1 MKHVLSVTLLFVLTL
16 SVLVL
21 FPNSGAAQAGTT
33 FATLNG
39 TIRDASGGVVPNAS
53 ISLRNLDNNRTYTAT
68 SDSSGFYIVPTVLPG
83 SYELSAMFTG
93 FEKFVQSGVRLTV
106 GQTATMDVTLAV
118 QGRRDVVDVTLQ
130 VPTIEPG
137 RTELSTVI
145 GTQQINTLPISGR
158 LFTDFAL
165 LTPNVT
171 TGRTSVGSTITEFEV
186 SRVSFAGMRDL
197 SNLVTVDGADF
208 INTATGSQRATPPQ
222 ESVLEF
228 RVVNNN
234 FGAEYGRALGGIVN
248 IVTKSGTN
256 NFHGSV
262 YEYFQN
268 NVFNARSLLQAE
280 PQSDT
285 LRQNQFG
292 AAIGG
297 PIKTDRTFFFANY
310 EGQRRGES
318 PTYPTILTSNLG
330 LINASKVALGL
341 APENLNVLKT
351 KDTDYVFAKVDH
363 QLNQRHQF
371 SVRYLIEDARD
382 LNQLVGS
389 TLDGGGIGAPS
400 SGHNVFLSDQSLWG
414 TVTSQMGNN
423 MINTALGQY
432 ARRHYNFPGVT
443 GQPNL
448 DIPNELLFGHN
459 FGVLDRIWETRLQAS
474 DSLSWVKGKHFLRF
488 GAEFNHISD
497 FVLWPGFTPVRIIVP
512 GINCLVNFANFV
524 NPSAAIPS
532 NVAAGPCP
540 VDPAANGVPIAFQS
554 APLGTAIN
562 FTPGVVE
569 TLPTNGWP
577 FAYLPE
583 QEPNFSVQIKHDYYG
598 FFIQDQWRAMPKLT
612 FNYGI
617 RYDFE
622 SGLWRQMD
630 VSYKGFQPRIGLAY
644 TPDQKTV
651 IRAGFGVFNDRYPMS
666 FLFITYPQRPA
677 ILVDADLPPN
687 RIGAASA
694 VYELNQYP
702 FIPIPGVPTPA
713 QLVKTFLT
721 TGQVFSNSVVPPP
734 GGTTPVGYAYNDRA
748 SPYPYS
754 MQADLEITREIQPGL
769 TVGAGYLFVAAHHLL
784 RSTLLNVCPVGG
796 ITDGPYP
803 CPSPG
808 PSPPDYPAGKHYYS
822 GIPRYPA
829 GLICC
834 NDLTGNAAYNG
845 MTVQVNKT
853 SGRYFNLNAS
863 YTLSHTLDDGTF
875 ATFISVPQD
884 VFERGL
890 ERATSNQD
898 VRNRFVANFTLAGPD
913 SNKYLRDF
921 LFSSIIT
928 LQSARPFTLF
938 IGFDGNNDLIPAAD
952 RVGNLSRNTY
962 KGDGY
967 RSWDVRLQRTF
978 DLTQDGKQLQIA
990 ADAFNVLNRQNV
1002 DEVVGVYGTYNV
1014 CGGLLPRDYNDAA
1027 SRAIQAGLVTGC
1039 PLAGPPK
1046 PNPLFGSPRTMFAPR
1061 QLQFSARFLF

>member
-1 MKHVLSVTLLFVLTL
+1 
-16 SVLVL
+16 
-21 FPNSGAAQAGTT
+21 
-33 FATLNG
+33 
-39 TIRDASGGVVPNAS
+39 
-53 ISLRNLDNNRTYTAT
+53 
-68 SDSSGFYIVPTVLPG
+68 
-83 SYELSAMFTG
+83 
-93 FEKFVQSGVRLTV
+93 
-106 GQTATMDVTLAV
+106 
-118 QGRRDVVDVTLQ
+118 
-130 VPTIEPG
+130 
-137 RTELSTVI
+137 
-145 GTQQINTLPISGR
+145 
-158 LFTDFAL
+158 
-165 LTPNVT
+165 
-171 TGRTSVGSTITEFEV
+171 
-186 SRVSFAGMRDL
+186 
-197 SNLVTVDGADF
+197 
-208 INTATGSQRATPPQ
+208 
-222 ESVLEF
+222 
-228 RVVNNN
+228 
-234 FGAEYGRALGGIVN
+234 
-248 IVTKSGTN
+248 
-256 NFHGSV
+256 
-262 YEYFQN
+262 
-268 NVFNARSLLQAE
+268 
-280 PQSDT
+280 
-285 LRQNQFG
+285 
-292 AAIGG
+292 
-297 PIKTDRTFFFANY
+297 
-310 EGQRRGES
+310 
-318 PTYPTILTSNLG
+318 
-330 LINASKVALGL
+330 
-341 APENLNVLKT
+341 
-351 KDTDYVFAKVDH
+351 
-363 QLNQRHQF
+363 
-371 SVRYLIEDARD
+371 
-382 LNQLVGS
+382 
-389 TLDGGGIGAPS
+389 
-400 SGHNVFLSDQSLWG
+400 
-414 TVTSQMGNN
+414 
-423 MINTALGQY
+423 
-432 ARRHYNFPGVT
+432 
-443 GQPNL
+443 
-448 DIPNELLFGHN
+448 
-459 FGVLDRIWETRLQAS
+459 
-474 DSLSWVKGKHFLRF
+474 
-488 GAEFNHISD
+488 
-497 FVLWPGFTPVRIIVP
+497 
-512 GINCLVNFANFV
+512 
-524 NPSAAIPS
+524 
-532 NVAAGPCP
+532 
-540 VDPAANGVPIAFQS
+540 
-554 APLGTAIN
+554 
-562 FTPGVVE
+562 
-569 TLPTNGWP
+569 
-577 FAYLPE
+577 
-583 QEPNFSVQIKHDYYG
+583 
-598 FFIQDQWRAMPKLT
+598 MPKLT
-612 FNYGI
+612 FNYGL

-713 QLVKTFLT
+713 QLVKTFLS

-808 PSPPDYPAGKHYYS
+808 PPPPGYPAGKHFYS

-845 MTVQVNKT
+845 MTLQVNKT
-853 SGRYFNLNAS
+853 SGKYFNLNAS

-898 VRNRFVANFTLAGPD
+898 ARNRFVANFTLAGPD

-938 IGFDGNNDLIPAAD
+938 IGFDANNDLIPAAD

-962 KGDGY
+962 KGDGF

-1039 PLAGPPK
+1039 PPAGPPK